1 MPLYEYRCDSC
12 GDSFER
18 YIAGKSGEVDGG
30 ACAKCSKGRVKK
42 VFSTFASNCCGSS
55 VGGASPGPGG
65 CGAGKSP
72 FS

>member
-1 MPLYEYRCDSC
+1 MPMYEYRCDSC

-18 YIAGKSGEVDGG
+18 YSAGKSGEVESS
-30 ACAKCSKGRVKK
+30 ACAKCGKGHVKK

-55 VGGASPGPGG
+55 GGSTSSAGG
-65 CGAGKSP
+65 CGGGNSS

>member
-1 MPLYEYRCDSC
+1 MPMYEYRCDSC

-18 YIAGKSGEVDGG
+18 YSAGKSGEDNGKV
-30 ACAKCSKGRVKK
+30 CAKCGKGRVKK

-55 VGGASPGPGG
+55 GEAGPSAGG
-65 CGAGKSP
+65 CGGGKSP